1 MLKGTGMNI
10 AEFDINSLSSIGAV
24 EQRTSKATLNGS
36 AVTYSYVK
44 ADRTGV
50 LMTLLRV
57 LARTLKMPGNENLL
71 MGAMGEN
78 ESFAAYSTSI
88 SEQFAA
94 MNEDELI
101 EWLYNLLFK
110 ERVQVE
116 IKVEEDYQPTIIY
129 KPAEKDYTPLY
140 YVGAYLGVALIVGL
154 IILFNRKRLYG

>member
-88 SEQFAA
+88 SDQFAA